1 MRVLPNP
8 VPALLCGP
16 VSHRLLGTVALSAV
30 CAFVSAPV
38 GAASTAFL
46 GPLEI
51 VFEDTGTGLFA
62 GADAP
67 DPFFGQFTFG
77 DTAAEAF
84 ETTLEPT
91 EAGWEFLGQSV
102 SLSNGVNSVSGSE
115 SFVTIQDN
123 FALDAEEAA
132 LATLLL
138 GTPVAAGTLA
148 DSYAVSGLEAGAFE
162 ADPDPFDGDDE
173 ELVFNGILFDVVYF
187 SLDTSLINGLAYD
200 PTPPGLNEADFA
212 FFTIVEG
219 DSEGNVIFQALGIVE
234 TTVIPVPAAA
244 WLFGS
249 ALGLLGLLRRRLS

>member
-1 MRVLPNP
+1 MRVLPNCSVGASP
-8 VPALLCGP
+8 APASKRIIGPALLI
-16 VSHRLLGTVALSAV
+16 AA
-30 CAFVSAPV
+30 CAFVSAPA
-38 GAASTAFL
+38 GAANTAFL

-62 GADAP
+62 GAQAG

-91 EAGWEFLGQSV
+91 EAGWEFLSQSV
-102 SLSNGVNSVSGSE
+102 SLSNGVNAVSGSE

-123 FALDAEEAA
+123 FALDEDEAG
-132 LATLLL
+132 LVSLLL
-138 GTPVAAGTLA
+138 GTIVAEGTLA

-162 ADPDPFDGDDE
+162 AGDDE
-173 ELVFNGILFDVVYF
+173 ELVFNGILFEVIYL

-200 PTPPGLNEADFA
+200 PTPPGLDEVDAA
-212 FFTIVEG
+212 IYTIIEG
-219 DSEGNVIFQALGIVE
+219 DSEGNVVFQALGLVE
-234 TTVIPVPAAA
+234 TTVIPIPAAA

-249 ALGLLGLLRRRLS
+249 ALGLLGLLRRRFA